1 MAVKIRFT
9 RIGKKHAPVYRI
21 VAADSRRKRDGKCLE
36 NLGTYNPMTKEIV
49 QFHADRID
57 YWISVGA
64 IVTDSVQRL
73 IMIKQKQTGAPK
85 SVGKKTVQPKEKAP
99 VEKKAKPV
107 KKVTVETV
115 EKAVV
120 KKTATKPASE
130 KKAVKPKTVSKK

>member
-21 VAADSRRKRDGKCLE
+21 VATDSRRKRDGKCLE

-64 IVTDSVQRL
+64 VVTDSVQRL
-73 IMIKQKQTGAPK
+73 LTIKQKQTGAPK
-85 SVGKKTVQPKEKAP
+85 VLGKKTVLPKEKAP

-107 KKVTVETV
+107 KKVVAETA
-115 EKAVV
+115 EKPAA
-120 KKTATKPASE
+120 KKTVAKEATEKKATKP
-130 KKAVKPKTVSKK
+130 KAVSKK

>member
-9 RIGKKHAPVYRI
+9 RIGKKHAPIYRI
-21 VAADSRRKRDGKCLE
+21 VATDSRRKRDGKCLE

-49 QFHADRID
+49 QFHTDRIN

-73 IMIKQKQTGAPK
+73 IEIKQKQTGAPK
-85 SVGKKTVQPKEKAP
+85 AVGKKTVQPKEKAP

-107 KKVTVETV
+107 KKVVAETAEKSV
-115 EKAVV
+115 EKKAASD
-120 KKTATKPASE
+120 KKATKP
-130 KKAVKPKTVSKK
+130 KAASKK